1 MDKTL
6 DPKIKEWKDIRN
18 EWALKHAEEA
28 IKNDWNDLVKQ
39 GTSIGT
45 QRSPFLSD
53 DHELPDP
60 VDKLVG
66 DKPKPS
72 EPAEDIVLNIGIIG
86 AGAAGLFTGLLLD
99 FLNKK
104 YQEKFKTKKV
114 QFKYD
119 ILEASE
125 RVGGR
130 LFTYNFDDSPIN
142 RDGSVNRNY
151 YDVGAMRFPDNPVM
165 ERTFRLFNFLEM
177 HKAQDTQGAKLGDLL
192 PYYIK
197 GDKEPWHFNGT
208 TKWGDYASISAQ
220 GLDPWK
226 LNEDGKIPEDI
237 LKKPPSDVFNDI
249 IKTFREKLMQDKA
262 TSNKSSEGWKYLMEY
277 DDHSTRSYLAV
288 GTEWYDQALSEAVL
302 ESLDFDWKPGTDWR
316 CILGGSGVLA
326 DKMVQKL
333 KNPLSVERST
343 AVTKIKNKGEQQV
356 EIAYEKAN
364 IGPQSHTY
372 NAVFSSVP
380 LGCLQRI
387 DTSEA
392 KLNYGVRQAMR
403 ALSYGPSGKVGIKFR
418 NPWWLYKL
426 NDANLKH
433 AGLGHSDLSIRTCV
447 YPSYNLQ
454 TPEEEEAV
462 LLCSYTWQQDAL
474 RLSSLVSKSTDLKNK
489 WKEET
494 ELKNILIHDLA
505 RLHAG
510 DDSGKTVPEL
520 EEIIGN
526 SYLEHFAFDW
536 YQNPHSVG
544 AFAFFGPQQFRSS
557 WPKIIQ
563 PSGDLAIIGEAASP
577 HHAWVVGALES
588 AVHQVYSWLN
598 QHKDKIHGFS
608 ELAELLENDPPAD
621 DLNPFQG
628 LPPYMR
634 TETCKWQSVLAK
646 AYREMPDCM

>member
-1 MDKTL
+1 M
-6 DPKIKEWKDIRN
+6 
-18 EWALKHAEEA
+18 
-28 IKNDWNDLVKQ
+28 
-39 GTSIGT
+39 
-45 QRSPFLSD
+45 
-53 DHELPDP
+53 
-60 VDKLVG
+60 
-66 DKPKPS
+66 
-72 EPAEDIVLNIGIIG
+72 
-86 AGAAGLFTGLLLD
+86 
-99 FLNKK
+99 
-104 YQEKFKTKKV
+104 
-114 QFKYD
+114 
-119 ILEASE
+119 
-125 RVGGR
+125 
-130 LFTYNFDDSPIN
+130 
-142 RDGSVNRNY
+142 
-151 YDVGAMRFPDNPVM
+151 
-165 ERTFRLFNFLEM
+165 
-177 HKAQDTQGAKLGDLL
+177 
-192 PYYIK
+192 
-197 GDKEPWHFNGT
+197 
-208 TKWGDYASISAQ
+208 
-220 GLDPWK
+220 
-226 LNEDGKIPEDI
+226 
-237 LKKPPSDVFNDI
+237 
-249 IKTFREKLMQDKA
+249 
-262 TSNKSSEGWKYLMEY
+262 
-277 DDHSTRSYLAV
+277 
-288 GTEWYDQALSEAVL
+288 L

-454 TPEEEEAV
+454 TPKEEEAV

-494 ELKNILIHDLA
+494 ELKNILIHDLS

-621 DLNPFQG
+621 DLKSFQG